1 AVEQSESSSLSSPNG
16 ASGHARSSSLTLT
29 GNNEISTVERNQNVA
44 AKTAAQRLAQV
55 MASQTA
61 DDDDD
66 LGFRYA
72 APPPLSLS
80 RNAIKSTSNI
90 TSRTRRS
97 PSPA

>member
-61 DDDDD
+61 DDDD